1 MKDVLNRLGRRIREL
16 RLKAGLTQEQLAERA
31 DLHPTY
37 LGGVERGERN
47 LSLNNLGKLAG
58 AFHVPLQSL
67 LDFQDEQNRQTV
79 DGVKALIVG
88 KNPRLELFFT
98 AFCGNC
104 KYLNGFL
111 TLKGNP
117 CHVTFF
123 SIVCKNCEPFSTFT
137 YFVAN
142 PGLRRDATR

>member
-1 MKDVLNRLGRRIREL
+1 MKDVLSRLGRRIREL

-37 LGGVERGERN
+37 LGSVERGERN
-47 LSLNNLGKLAG
+47 LSLNNLDKLAG
-58 AFHVPLQSL
+58 ALQVPLHSL

-79 DGVKALIVG
+79 DGVKSLIVG
-88 KNPRLELFFT
+88 GNPRMELFFA

-111 TLKGNP
+111 TLKDNP
-117 CHVTFF
+117 
-123 SIVCKNCEPFSTFT
+123 
-137 YFVAN
+137 
-142 PGLRRDATR
+142 AT